1 MKKLKSV
8 FILLLVVLIIAVSAL
23 LSYVG
28 IGSNEHLGV
37 ANINLGL
44 DLAGGVSIT
53 YQAAEGSNPTSSEME
68 GALAVIQRR
77 LDTKGYTEASA
88 YLDGTDRIRV
98 EIPGIDDASEAVDEI
113 GRTAMLSFVGIDYS
127 SILSSG
133 LVEEFYD
140 DYVTLI
146 KERMEQEGVQD
157 QYTDEQ
163 IEADAESFFANY
175 PADAIENF
183 PQLLEQAKEEGYAEV
198 LLTGTNVAN
207 ASYQKGQISENGM
220 IEPYVRLEFDS
231 EGQELFA
238 QGTEKY
244 LNKYIAIMLD
254 DSVCSM
260 PGVNSVITEGT
271 AMITGMEN
279 DDEARNLAADIVG
292 GALPVQLED
301 IEHSSVGASL
311 GQDALDTSLLAGI
324 IGFVIII
331 VFMIAVYR
339 LPGVAASLAL
349 IFYITMELLLI
360 NILDLTLTLPG
371 IAGIILSIGMAVD
384 ANIIIFSRVRE
395 EVLAGR
401 TLRVAMRDG
410 FKKALSAI
418 LDGNITTLIAAVVL
432 YFFGS
437 GTVRGFAQ
445 TLALGIV
452 ISMFT
457 ALVVTRVIVSQFLV
471 LLPNKTSLYCASRRR
486 TKEKEEVAK

>member
-183 PQLLEQAKEEGYAEV
+183 PQLLERAKEEGYAEV

-292 GALPVQLED
+292 GALTG
-301 IEHSSVGASL
+301 S
-311 GQDALDTSLLAGI
+311 
-324 IGFVIII
+324 
-331 VFMIAVYR
+331 
-339 LPGVAASLAL
+339 
-349 IFYITMELLLI
+349 
-360 NILDLTLTLPG
+360 
-371 IAGIILSIGMAVD
+371 
-384 ANIIIFSRVRE
+384 
-395 EVLAGR
+395 AGR
-401 TLRVAMRDG
+401 H
-410 FKKALSAI
+410 
-418 LDGNITTLIAAVVL
+418 
-432 YFFGS
+432 
-437 GTVRGFAQ
+437 
-445 TLALGIV
+445 
-452 ISMFT
+452 
-457 ALVVTRVIVSQFLV
+457 
-471 LLPNKTSLYCASRRR
+471 
-486 TKEKEEVAK
+486 

>member
-68 GALAVIQRR
+68 GARAVIQRR

-183 PQLLEQAKEEGYAEV
+183 PQLLERAKEEGYAEV

-231 EGQELFA
+231 EGQEL
-238 QGTEKY
+238 
-244 LNKYIAIMLD
+244 
-254 DSVCSM
+254 
-260 PGVNSVITEGT
+260 
-271 AMITGMEN
+271 
-279 DDEARNLAADIVG
+279 
-292 GALPVQLED
+292 
-301 IEHSSVGASL
+301 
-311 GQDALDTSLLAGI
+311 
-324 IGFVIII
+324 
-331 VFMIAVYR
+331 
-339 LPGVAASLAL
+339 
-349 IFYITMELLLI
+349 
-360 NILDLTLTLPG
+360 
-371 IAGIILSIGMAVD
+371 
-384 ANIIIFSRVRE
+384 
-395 EVLAGR
+395 
-401 TLRVAMRDG
+401 LR
-410 FKKALSAI
+410 
-418 LDGNITTLIAAVVL
+418 
-432 YFFGS
+432 
-437 GTVRGFAQ
+437 
-445 TLALGIV
+445 
-452 ISMFT
+452 
-457 ALVVTRVIVSQFLV
+457 
-471 LLPNKTSLYCASRRR
+471 
-486 TKEKEEVAK
+486 KEQKNT